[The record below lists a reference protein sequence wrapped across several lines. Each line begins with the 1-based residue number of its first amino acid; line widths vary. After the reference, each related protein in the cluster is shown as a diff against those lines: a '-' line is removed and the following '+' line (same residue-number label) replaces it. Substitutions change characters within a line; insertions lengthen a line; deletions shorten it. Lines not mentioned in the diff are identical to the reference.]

1 MIRMSKDLAIG
12 ILKQKNFEA
21 KSDLSIR
28 PITKMNFINTDGEKD
43 CVYDFSLIIQR
54 GIMSDELKESLKY
67 GQTLTSNLQK
77 ELDSYI
83 IEYTYSNELILNS
96 KEVSDLLNMVD
107 LLKNKKAKSIL
118 VKEGYIKPSIKFYE
132 F

>member
-54 GIMSDELKESLKY
+54 GIMSEELKESLKY

-83 IEYTYSNELILNS
+83 IEYTYNNELILNS
-96 KEVSDLLNMVD
+96 KEVSNFLNTVD
-107 LLKNKKAKSIL
+107 LLRNKRDKSML
-118 VKEGYIKPSIKFYE
+118 DKKDKLKPSIKFYE
-132 F
+132 Y